1 MGKLKDI
8 LKKYMGVP
16 TDQENED
23 LTRKY
28 EESILE
34 SKAGRDAER
43 ARELSALRREDAIM
57 EAKRKEES
65 LKRAEDKLAEEKY
78 FQDEEERRAA
88 AAESKIKQLQ
98 DEEKSKSIESQL
110 KEKGYYKK
118 EEPEVDPLR
127 GPNSAEYEK
136 MMKKKLGYY

>member
-1 MGKLKDI
+1 MANLKDI

-16 TDQENED
+16 TDKENED
-23 LTRKY
+23 LAREY
-28 EESILE
+28 EERILE

-43 ARELSALRREDAIM
+43 AREISALRREDAIM

-65 LKRAEDKLAEEKY
+65 LKRAEEKRAEEEY
-78 FQDEEERRAA
+78 FQKEEERRAA
-88 AAESKIKQLQ
+88 AAEAKIKELE
-98 DEEKSKSIESQL
+98 DEERAKNIESQL

-118 EEPEVDPLR
+118 EESEVDPLR